1 MKQIKKLKKLWARFR
16 DWKHKYIFIVSVFFV
31 LWITLLS
38 PNNIYTQYRL
48 YKELSE
54 LKKMKKFYEEEIDS
68 NREKIMLLKTD
79 IDYAEKYGRE
89 EYLMKRDNEDVYLV
103 IENCN

>member
-1 MKQIKKLKKLWARFR
+1 
-16 DWKHKYIFIVSVFFV
+16 
-31 LWITLLS
+31 
-38 PNNIYTQYRL
+38 
-48 YKELSE
+48 
-54 LKKMKKFYEEEIDS
+54 
-68 NREKIMLLKTD
+68 LKTD

>member
-1 MKQIKKLKKLWARFR
+1 MRKIKKQIAKFWE
-16 DWKHKYIFIVSVFFV
+16 WKYKYIFIVSAFFV

-48 YKELSE
+48 YKEFSE
-54 LKKMKKFYEEEIDS
+54 LKKMKKFYEKQIEN
-68 NREKIMLLKTD
+68 NREKIKLLKTD

-89 EYLMKRDNEDVYLV
+89 EYLMKRDNEDVYIIV
-103 IENCN
+103 NSE

>member
-1 MKQIKKLKKLWARFR
+1 LIAQFWE
-16 DWKHKYIFIVSVFFV
+16 WKYKYIFIVSVFFV
-31 LWITLLS
+31 LWVTLLS

-54 LKKMKKFYEEEIDS
+54 LKKMKNFYEKEIDS
-68 NREKIMLLKTD
+68 NRKKIMLLKTD

-89 EYLMKRDNEDVYLV
+89 EYLMKRDNEDVYLIV
-103 IENCN
+103 NGE